1 MKTVCVIKEPISE
14 ESLSVEVLKV
24 ISVSH
29 IIAMQG
35 LLCPET
41 VMIWPLRTRVNV
53 LSGAITYIQVPTRT
67 S

>member
-1 MKTVCVIKEPISE
+1 MKTVCVIKEPILE

-35 LLCPET
+35 LLCLET
-41 VMIWPLRTRVNV
+41 VMIWPLRIKVNV
-53 LSGAITYIQVPTRT
+53 LSGATTYIPVPMLT